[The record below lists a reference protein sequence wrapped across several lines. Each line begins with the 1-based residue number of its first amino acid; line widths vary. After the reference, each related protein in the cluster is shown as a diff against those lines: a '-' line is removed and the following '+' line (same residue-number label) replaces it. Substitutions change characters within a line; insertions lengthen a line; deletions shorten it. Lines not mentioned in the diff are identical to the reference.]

1 MLLIIQVSA
10 IVVIS
15 AKPLFSEQRI
25 DLVMDSLEKI
35 KFDYTEQIN
44 SLGKVSTRKKSKNCI
59 FVGSGDSYVAGL
71 IAENVSNHHCKCYS
85 PADLMRSK
93 FMENMT
99 YYFISVT
106 GRTRSNIEIA
116 RLATKAGAKT
126 VAVTFD
132 PTSELAKVCN
142 EIYTLKTSTTN
153 TSTSYGTF
161 TTNVATCLELA
172 GISIPRKFQR
182 WHRNGMDLVSRF
194 NHVSFPK
201 HVLHILGNDVFYP
214 LAIYAS
220 LKMTEFFGVT
230 TIPNKMEEFCHTP
243 VFGIKPSHAIWILGR
258 TEDSTSHKLGNLKN
272 EFNFFELK
280 NPDLLSELFESIF
293 FLQGF
298 MLLLCEKYDFT
309 ELKYVLM
316 KKILTISSDI
326 IYRKAT

>member
-1 MLLIIQVSA
+1 MN
-10 IVVIS
+10 
-15 AKPLFSEQRI
+15 
-25 DLVMDSLEKI
+25 SLEKI

-44 SLGKVSTRKKSKNCI
+44 SLSQISSRKKSKNCI

-99 YYFISVT
+99 YYFVSVT

-116 RLATKAGAKT
+116 RRATKAGVKT

-142 EIYTLKTSTTN
+142 EIYSLETSMSN
-153 TSTSYGTF
+153 TGTSYSTF
-161 TTNVATCLELA
+161 TTNVVTCLQLA
-172 GISIPRKFQR
+172 GISVPQKFQM
-182 WHRNGMDLVSRF
+182 WHRNGMALASSF
-194 NHVSFPK
+194 NNVIFPK
-201 HVLHILGNDVFYP
+201 RVLHILGNDVFFP

-220 LKMTEFFGVT
+220 LKMIEFFGVT
-230 TIPNKMEEFCHTP
+230 TIPNKLEEFCHSP

-258 TEDSTSHKLGNLKN
+258 TEDTTIHKLANLKN
-272 EFNFFELK
+272 DFNFFNIR

-293 FLQGF
+293 FLQGL
-298 MLLLCEKYDFT
+298 MLLFCEKYELT

-316 KKILTISSDI
+316 KKVLTLSSDI
-326 IYRKAT
+326 IYRNPA

>member
-1 MLLIIQVSA
+1 MNA

-15 AKPLFSEQRI
+15 VKPLFSEQSI

-44 SLGKVSTRKKSKNCI
+44 SLGKVSSRKKSKNCI

-71 IAENVSNHHCKCYS
+71 IAESVSNHHCKCYS

-116 RLATKAGAKT
+116 RRATKAGAKT

-142 EIYTLKTSTTN
+142 EIYTLEPSMTN
-153 TSTSYGTF
+153 TSTSYSTF
-161 TTNVATCLELA
+161 TTNVVTCLELA
-172 GISIPRKFQR
+172 GISIPRKFQM
-182 WHRNGMDLVSRF
+182 WHRNGMELVSSF

-214 LAIYAS
+214 LAMYAS

-258 TEDSTSHKLGNLKN
+258 TEDTTSHKLGNLKN
-272 EFNFFELK
+272 EFTFFELK

-298 MLLLCEKYDFT
+298 MLLFSEKYDFT
-309 ELKYVLM
+309 ELKYILM
-316 KKILTISSDI
+316 KKVLTISSDI
-326 IYRKAT
+326 IYRNAA

>member
-1 MLLIIQVSA
+1 
-10 IVVIS
+10 
-15 AKPLFSEQRI
+15 
-25 DLVMDSLEKI
+25 MDSLEKI

-44 SLGKVSTRKKSKNCI
+44 SLSQISSRKKSKNCI

-99 YYFISVT
+99 YYFVSVT

-116 RLATKAGAKT
+116 RRATKAGVKT

-142 EIYTLKTSTTN
+142 EIYSLKTSLTN
-153 TSTSYGTF
+153 TGTSYSTF
-161 TTNVATCLELA
+161 TTNVATCLQLA
-172 GISIPRKFQR
+172 GISVPQKFQM
-182 WHRNGMDLVSRF
+182 WQRNGMALASSF
-194 NHVSFPK
+194 NNVIFPK
-201 HVLHILGNDVFYP
+201 RVLHILGNDVFFP

-220 LKMTEFFGVT
+220 LKMIEFFGVT
-230 TIPNKMEEFCHTP
+230 TIPNKLEEFCHSP

-258 TEDSTSHKLGNLKN
+258 AEDTTIHKLANLEN
-272 EFNFFELK
+272 DFNFLNLR
-280 NPDLLSELFESIF
+280 NPDLLSELFESIS
-293 FLQGF
+293 FLQGL
-298 MLLLCEKYDFT
+298 MLLFCEKYEFT

-316 KKILTISSDI
+316 KKVLRISSDI
-326 IYRKAT
+326 IYRNPA